1 MKVCAT
7 RRFWGGLAAVAFL
20 ALILA
25 FPAQS
30 ARGISEGLGCCALQV
45 IPALFPFFVV
55 ANLLISSP
63 LANGL
68 GVLLWPFTRFGLGV
82 KGQKAATALLVS
94 WLGGFAVAASTV
106 SQLYRQGEV
115 NRRQAQLLLV
125 CGVGSGPAFVLN
137 TVGLLMLGST
147 RLGAC
152 LFGALL
158 AANLCTG
165 LATRLVLPRAE
176 SAVLFPAAE
185 LKEKHTQTD
194 FVQAVQA
201 AVASMLTVC
210 GFVVFFRFLST
221 VLFELL
227 PQNAAAHFAASAL
240 LEVTTGCAAAAQLG
254 GSAAVTACCCAL
266 SIQSLSVLLQVRALL
281 CSELSLLP
289 LLAARP
295 LHLALSLVW
304 LRIFLRLVPGE
315 AEAASTLADRV
326 ITRTRIAP
334 DAALVLFF
342 LCCAVLW
349 RAGGFTSAGRSGIIK
364 RAKGG

>member
-1 MKVCAT
+1 MKICAP
-7 RRFWGGLAAVAFL
+7 RRLFGGFSAIAFL

-25 FPAQS
+25 FPSQS
-30 ARGISEGLGCCALQV
+30 ARGISDGLGCCALQV

-55 ANLLISSP
+55 ANLLIASP

-68 GVLLWPFTRFGLGV
+68 GALVWPFTRFGLGI
-82 KGQKAATALLVS
+82 KGQKGATALLVS
-94 WLGGFAVAASTV
+94 WLGGFAVAAGTV
-106 SQLYRQGEV
+106 SQLYRQGQLS
-115 NRRQAQLLLV
+115 RRQAQLLLV
-125 CGVGSGPAFVLN
+125 CGVGSGPAFILN

-152 LFGALL
+152 LFAALL
-158 AANLCTG
+158 CANLCTG
-165 LATRLVLPRAE
+165 IAMRFALPRSDE
-176 SAVLFPAAE
+176 QIFYSAPASGEADG
-185 LKEKHTQTD
+185 QAG

-210 GFVVFFRFLST
+210 GFVIFFRFLGA

-227 PQNAAAHFAASAL
+227 PPSAPVQFIASAL
-240 LEVTTGCAAAAQLG
+240 LEVTSGCAAAAQLSG
-254 GSAAVTACCCAL
+254 GAAVAACCCAL

-281 CSELSLLP
+281 CSELSLAP

-295 LHLALSLVW
+295 LHLAFSLLW
-304 LRIFLRLVPGE
+304 LKVFLRFVPGE
-315 AEAASTLADRV
+315 AAAASTLADRV

-334 DAALVLFF
+334 DAALVLFL

-349 RAGGFTSAGRSGIIK
+349 RAGSFTSAKQSGIIK